1 MAVPSKSWKHARKKN
16 AHAVNSQVAAEEA
29 VVAKDIAA
37 EVVVAATEEKAAV
50 VAAAAASGIGIVE
63 SAEIAVA
70 KVTVAAITID
80 PCKPGYFLEKTKT
93 RSGN

>member
-1 MAVPSKSWKHARKKN
+1 MNRRWMAVPSKSWKHARKKN
-16 AHAVNSQVAAEEA
+16 AHAVNSQVAAAEV

-37 EVVVAATEEKAAV
+37 EVVVAVTEEKAAV
-50 VAAAAASGIGIVE
+50 VVVVAAASGIGIVE

-80 PCKPGYFLEKTKT
+80 PC
-93 RSGN
+93 